1 MAIIDTTLLTTKV
14 QSAIDALTTSSD
26 TELVTLLSYAAAT
39 LATCN
44 LTSSVATVDNLP
56 NLFVTNIPCGQVVF
70 VDSLNVPVL
79 ASACE
84 WIGLDGRMLR
94 NDGIISRVWTWGM
107 NSSGQLGDGTVTS
120 RSSPGTT
127 AGGGTNWSSVS
138 IGQQHSAAIKTDGVL
153 WTWGNNACGRL
164 GDSTITARSSPGTIA
179 SGTNWSSVSSGL
191 YHTAAIKTDG
201 TLWTWGSN
209 AYGRLG
215 DGTTTYRSS
224 PGTTAGGGTNWSSVS
239 GGQSHTAAVKTDG
252 TLWTWG
258 NNACG
263 RLGDSTITC
272 RSSPGTTAGGGT
284 NWSSVSGGSSHT
296 VGVKTDGTL
305 WTWGWNCR
313 GQLGDGTIT
322 ARNSPRTT
330 AGGGTNWSSVS
341 GGYSHTAAIK
351 TDGTLWTWGS
361 NAYGRLGDGT
371 TTYRSSPGT
380 TAGGGT
386 NWSSVSGGQ
395 SHTAAVKTDGTLW
408 TWGNNACGRLG
419 DSTITA
425 RSSPGTT
432 AGGGTNWSS
441 VSSSNFTV
449 AIARCQP

>member
-263 RLGDSTITC
+263 RLGDSTIT
-272 RSSPGTTAGGGT
+272 
-284 NWSSVSGGSSHT
+284 
-296 VGVKTDGTL
+296 
-305 WTWGWNCR
+305 
-313 GQLGDGTIT
+313 
-322 ARNSPRTT
+322 
-330 AGGGTNWSSVS
+330 
-341 GGYSHTAAIK
+341 
-351 TDGTLWTWGS
+351 
-361 NAYGRLGDGT
+361 
-371 TTYRSSPGT
+371 
-380 TAGGGT
+380 
-386 NWSSVSGGQ
+386 
-395 SHTAAVKTDGTLW
+395 
-408 TWGNNACGRLG
+408 
-419 DSTITA
+419 A